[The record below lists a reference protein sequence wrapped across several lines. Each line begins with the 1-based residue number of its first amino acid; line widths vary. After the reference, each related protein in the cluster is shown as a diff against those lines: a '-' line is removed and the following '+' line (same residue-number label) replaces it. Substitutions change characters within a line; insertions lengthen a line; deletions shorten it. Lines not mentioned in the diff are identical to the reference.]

1 MAKLSTKLPSF
12 TRPYMG
18 KIIVNYYEKGTEII
32 YWKRQYDHIRVNLT
46 LWARTAGKKSDT
58 TVFNPCPFFIAFLD
72 RSCCPAPP
80 GKLFF

>member
-32 YWKRQYDHIRVNLT
+32 YWKRHIIVLGYT
-46 LWARTAGKKSDT
+46 ESHLIVICLPGKK
-58 TVFNPCPFFIAFLD
+58 
-72 RSCCPAPP
+72 
-80 GKLFF
+80 